1 MAKISRPIR
10 RFEGELGE
18 TLSALERIL
27 VRLVVFAVFI
37 VGLYVVTAALIHR

>member
-1 MAKISRPIR
+1 MTKISKPIR

-18 TLSALERIL
+18 MLSALERIL

-37 VGLYVVTAALIHR
+37 VGLYVIAAGLLRL